1 MPPLC
6 LTGVKLPYIALC
18 VLASVSFH
26 KPDYSI
32 LPFYILN
39 IVTTLLS
46 PTELG
51 HNHYIDRTCSYYCR
65 LFCVPPKLSL
75 AVSQTTSLIL
85 SSSTLTSYMSR
96 DTTSETMVTFFS
108 SSTLLTTLTTRTWV
122 LWPVNT
128 SMASVGESTQFGFA
142 A

>member
-1 MPPLC
+1 MAPLC

-18 VLASVSFH
+18 GLASVSFH

-32 LPFYILN
+32 SPFYILN
-39 IVTTLLS
+39 IATTLLS

-51 HNHYIDRTCSYYCR
+51 HSHYIDRTCSYYCR
-65 LFCVPPKLSL
+65 LFCVPPELSL
-75 AVSQTTSLIL
+75 AVSQTISLVP
-85 SSSTLTSYMSR
+85 SSSTLTSCMSR
-96 DTTSETMVTFFS
+96 DTTSETMVTFLS

-122 LWPVNT
+122 LWLVNT
-128 SMASVGESTQFGFA
+128 SMASVGESAQFGFA